1 MSIPEGYTLAAER
14 PEDAAAIELILDAA
28 FGADR
33 HAKRS
38 YVYRQGVESVPALR
52 LTARDSADRV
62 VGTIRYWPIEV
73 LGDGGSRPALLLGPI
88 AVEPRL
94 KGIGIG
100 RALMH
105 ASLAMARARGHRLVL
120 LVGDAAYYGQFG
132 FVPAAP
138 LGFVMPHEQPHRL
151 QALELAAGSF
161 AGGGVLSVHRPLAA
175 ARRRPRLMSRFAA
188 V

>member
-1 MSIPEGYTLAAER
+1 MSLPDGYTLAAER
-14 PEDAAAIELILDAA
+14 PEDAASIEAILDAA

-38 YVYRQGVESVPALR
+38 YVYRQGVESVPSLR
-52 LTARDSADRV
+52 LTARDARDRV

-73 LGDGGSRPALLLGPI
+73 LGDGGSRAALLLGPI

-94 KGIGIG
+94 KGVGIG
-100 RALMH
+100 RALVR
-105 ASLAMARARGHRLVL
+105 ASLAMARTRGHRLVL

-138 LGFVMPHEQPHRL
+138 LGFVMPQEQPHRL
-151 QALELAAGSF
+151 QALELRSGAF
-161 AGGGVLSVHRPLAA
+161 AGGGVLSVHRPIAS
-175 ARRRPRLMSRFAA
+175 ARRRPRAVPRFVTA
-188 V
+188 

>member
-1 MSIPEGYTLAAER
+1 MSLPDGYTLAAER
-14 PEDAAAIELILDAA
+14 PGDAAAIEAILDAA

-33 HAKRS
+33 QAKRS
-38 YVYRQGVESVPALR
+38 YSYRQGVESVPALR
-52 LTARDSADRV
+52 LTARDADDRL

-73 LGDGGSRPALLLGPI
+73 LGEGGSRPALLLGPI

-94 KGIGIG
+94 KGIGLG
-100 RALMH
+100 RALMR

-132 FVPAAP
+132 FVPGAP
-138 LGFVMPHEQPHRL
+138 LGFVMPQEQPHRL
-151 QALELAAGSF
+151 QALELEPGAF
-161 AGGGVLSVHRPLAA
+161 AGGGVLSVHRPLNS
-175 ARRRPRLMSRFAA
+175 ARRRARATPRLAA